1 MILLTIFTVLL
12 FLVFLF
18 IILLSIFPI
27 KVAASFNSEQYTNMH
42 ILLTWLNP
50 ILRALISKQDN
61 KVTLTVYLF
70 GNKILGKSLNFTDKE
85 AMRLKEKDRS
95 YYIDMAK
102 SIKINHAK
110 LYSSYG
116 FSDPALTGIIC
127 GLMDFITRYINLQY
141 LYNNADFFTDHSYFN
156 VNAEADINVMVSLF
170 RILKR
175 KTYYSNLSH

>member
-18 IILLSIFPI
+18 IILLSIFPV
-27 KVAASFNSEQYTNMH
+27 KVAASFNSEQYTNIH
-42 ILLTWLNP
+42 ILLSWLNP
-50 ILRALISKQDN
+50 LLKALLSKQDN

-70 GNKILGKSLNFTDKE
+70 GNSILEKNLNFMDNE
-85 AMRLKEKDRS
+85 AMRLKEKKRS

-102 SIKINHAK
+102 SLKINHAK

-116 FSDPALTGIIC
+116 FSDPAITGIIC
-127 GLMDFITRYINLQY
+127 GLMDFITQYINIQY

-156 VNAEADINVMVSLF
+156 VNAEADINVMVSLI

-175 KTYYSNLSH
+175 KAYY